1 MLYIQMAS
9 LRCKRTDI
17 RLQMK
22 LAYPIRRKKIK
33 KLEKETKKLETTNYL
48 SHTRVKKEW
57 RTNPTLPLLPCKTE
71 QKQKKRQDRKLRH
84 IYIERI
90 HP

>member
-17 RLQMK
+17 RLQKK

-33 KLEKETKKLETTNYL
+33 KLEKEKKQRN
-48 SHTRVKKEW
+48 
-57 RTNPTLPLLPCKTE
+57 
-71 QKQKKRQDRKLRH
+71 
-84 IYIERI
+84 
-90 HP
+90 